1 MPDSERLRRHL
12 LALVSYV
19 EQLKTNVPV
28 SEEALRHNP
37 DLRWILERGIY
48 LCIQNILDSFSHI
61 ISADFN
67 EQWETYADVA
77 ALIQQHDLI
86 SKEQEEILHKMIG
99 VRNRLSHDY
108 MNLDYDI
115 LSDIVNTNL
124 DDFLIFA
131 KIIAQYSGL
140 HLL

>member
-12 LALVSYV
+12 LALVSHV
-19 EQLKTNVPV
+19 EQLKKNVPV
-28 SEEALRHNP
+28 SEETLHSNQ

-61 ISADFN
+61 VSADFN
-67 EQWETYADVA
+67 EQWDTYADVVV
-77 ALIQQHDLI
+77 LLQQHTLI
-86 SKEQEEILHKMIG
+86 SKEQEAILHKMIG

-115 LSDIVNTNL
+115 LSGIVNTNL
-124 DDFLIFA
+124 DDFMAFGE
-131 KIIAQYSGL
+131 IIATYAKLPLS
-140 HLL
+140 